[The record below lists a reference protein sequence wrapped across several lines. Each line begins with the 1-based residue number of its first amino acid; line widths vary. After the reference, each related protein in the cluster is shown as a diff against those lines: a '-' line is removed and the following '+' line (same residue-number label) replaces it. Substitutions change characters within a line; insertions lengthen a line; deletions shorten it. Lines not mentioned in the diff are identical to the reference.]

1 MRQAIKK
8 CQEFFFIGFLVYA
21 SLAFGFTFLYK
32 GFQTLDKFGNTLI
45 SYVMM
50 KLLRGTAPVK
60 NFTGLGFACCI
71 VIFFIIGIIAK
82 KYLKRFLVNAAETFF
97 SQMANLLSKFVKVII
112 RGFQKKHLFEKA
124 VLIEFP
130 NSGQYCIGFIMQHSQ
145 DETLQ
150 SNSENIVVVLVPTT
164 PKINSGFL
172 IFVPSNKI
180 TELSL
185 NVEDAI
191 KLIISAGVIP
201 LESHS
206 MNQIANLIRNCNK
219 GG

>member
-8 CQEFFFIGFLVYA
+8 CKDFFFIGFLVCV
-21 SLAFGFTFLYK
+21 SLALGVSFLYK

-45 SYVMM
+45 NYVMM
-50 KLLRGTAPVK
+50 KLLRNTTPVK
-60 NFTGLGFACCI
+60 QFTGLGFASCI
-71 VIFFIIGIIAK
+71 AIFFIIGVIAK

-97 SQMANLLSKFVKVII
+97 SQMANLLSKFVKIII

-130 NSGQYCIGFIMQHSQ
+130 NSGQYCIGFIMQHSR

-150 SNSENIVVVLVPTT
+150 SNSENIVAVLVPTT

-172 IFVPSNKI
+172 IFVPSSKI
-180 TELSL
+180 IALPL

-191 KLIISAGVIP
+191 KLIISAGTIP
-201 LESHS
+201 LGAHN
-206 MNQIANLIRNCNK
+206 MNQIVNLIRNYNK
-219 GG
+219 I